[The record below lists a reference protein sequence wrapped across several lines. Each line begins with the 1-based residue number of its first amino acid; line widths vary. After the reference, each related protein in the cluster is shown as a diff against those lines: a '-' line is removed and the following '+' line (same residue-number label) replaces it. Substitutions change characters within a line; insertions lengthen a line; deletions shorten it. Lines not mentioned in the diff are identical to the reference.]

1 MSYKYQDPDSGEIVM
16 SAMNDLFD
24 QNMELIAKQMEEVLR
39 DVLIPDLEKN
49 AAKNKL
55 KQDGLRTVPQIWLDE
70 EYIGGYVEL
79 ERRYNV

>member
-1 MSYKYQDPDSGEIVM
+1 MYKIYTQNNCGYCVAAKNLLDKKGEQYEEIHLEDNPD
-16 SAMNDLFD
+16 
-24 QNMELIAKQMEEVLR
+24 
-39 DVLIPDLEKN
+39 
-49 AAKNKL
+49 AKNKL